1 MLKNVPTALIKKWKF
16 YIEKT
21 FLRLLKNCLHKFHD
35 FITASLINR
44 GIMTF
49 VSIFYIF

>member
-1 MLKNVPTALIKKWKF
+1 MSHAKKCPKNINQKWKF

-35 FITASLINR
+35 FITIFASLR
-44 GIMTF
+44 RA
-49 VSIFYIF
+49 